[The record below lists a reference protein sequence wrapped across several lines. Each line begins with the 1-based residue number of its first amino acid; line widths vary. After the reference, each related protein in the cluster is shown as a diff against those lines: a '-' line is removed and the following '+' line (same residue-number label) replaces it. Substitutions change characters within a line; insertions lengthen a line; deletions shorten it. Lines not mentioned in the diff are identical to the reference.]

1 MLRSCSMR
9 PLLLCLLFMS
19 VGCDAPQDARTRVR
33 SSLNTST
40 SPEGMLP
47 GEDSLND
54 LDFGEDWDAVEQHLD
69 RSQDRLQASGAS
81 SGDVGGFSG
90 SQITRRGPEYG
101 IVMTSFGKSTSR
113 AEAQQY
119 KDRLALLLPEI
130 ASGLH
135 VSTVAE
141 GILVTYGDYSG
152 WKDPAAQADMKRLRD
167 LTINNQQIFRTAILT
182 EIKPIR
188 DPASIGEDE
197 LLWVRVKYPEIRV
210 LYTLEVA
217 LWGDFDSG
225 NWPAQERRAE
235 AIQYARSLRKQGIP
249 AFFHHDEG
257 RNMSMVTVGIFDHT
271 AIDASSG
278 LKSAQVERF
287 ILQFPKRMV
296 NGEPML
302 ELFDVNDPS
311 KGGIPQ
317 PPRLV
322 EVPNS

>member
-9 PLLLCLLFMS
+9 PLLLCLLFVS
-19 VGCDAPQDARTRVR
+19 VGCDAPPDARTRVG
-33 SSLNTST
+33 STLNTSP
-40 SPEGMLP
+40 SADGMLP

-54 LDFGEDWDAVEQHLD
+54 LDFGEDWDAVEQHLG
-69 RSQDRLQASGAS
+69 RSQDRVQTSEGLNA
-81 SGDVGGFSG
+81 FSG
-90 SQITRRGPEYG
+90 SQITREGPEYG
-101 IVMTSFGKSTSR
+101 IVMSSFGKSTSMM
-113 AEAQQY
+113 EAQQY
-119 KDRLALLLPEI
+119 KDRLAIVLPEI

-135 VSTVAE
+135 LSTVAE

-188 DPASIGEDE
+188 DSASIAEDE
-197 LLWVRVKYPEIRV
+197 LLWVRVKYPDIRV

-225 NWPAQERRAE
+225 NWPARERRAE

-249 AFFHHDEG
+249 AFYHHDEG
-257 RNMSMVTVGIFDHT
+257 RNMSMVTVGVFDHT

-311 KGGIPQ
+311 KGGLPQ